1 MYLVSVSDLRR
12 RRAAR
17 SPQDL
22 PVVADLRAAGFGW
35 VEEQGGPRI
44 WEMGIQIF
52 K

>member
-1 MYLVSVSDLRR
+1 MYLVSDLRR
-12 RRAAR
+12 RRAA
-17 SPQDL
+17 
-22 PVVADLRAAGFGW
+22 VVADHRVAGSRW